1 MQTATGHC
9 SSGGTTSW
17 GFKVE
22 EFEISGGECV
32 IADANGEGI
41 FDVVGIKDESF
52 IKGEVD
58 DRARGL
64 NGGRTGD
71 ARCLVISEWL

>member
-1 MQTATGHC
+1 MVVVGLLAVEECDLQTTTSHC
-9 SSGGTTSW
+9 SSGSTTSW

-22 EFEISGGECV
+22 EFEISGGEGV

-64 NGGRTGD
+64 NGG
-71 ARCLVISEWL
+71 